1 MQEGWRQAE
10 PVWGPRPQELQRKAE
25 GLMVRCPSVEVEAA
39 PFAGEVC
46 LGAEGSNKVVEGSE
60 LLELQVGQLVDE
72 ERVGE
77 VVVDGLIEAELR
89 EGRAEQ
95 GVVGAGRLEV
105 VDALE
110 GLVGLAG
117 AREGVVR
124 DDVRGAGHGNEGRGP
139 RVAAAAGAGREAVEF
154 EGLENVGEKV
164 RSVGGRVEARVYDA
178 GRAGSSGG

>member
-1 MQEGWRQAE
+1 M
-10 PVWGPRPQELQRKAE
+10 
-25 GLMVRCPSVEVEAA
+25 EAA

-95 GVVGAGRLEV
+95 GML
-105 VDALE
+105 
-110 GLVGLAG
+110 
-117 AREGVVR
+117 
-124 DDVRGAGHGNEGRGP
+124 RGQT
-139 RVAAAAGAGREAVEF
+139 
-154 EGLENVGEKV
+154 
-164 RSVGGRVEARVYDA
+164 
-178 GRAGSSGG
+178 